1 MSLLD
6 PRSSLVA
13 VLSLLTLATAL
24 GLAGCGGGG
33 RYGYARTY
41 EPIDGE
47 RAYMERSVD
56 ASYEEVRRTRP
67 EEQPYVGWFGVAL
80 GPPEIDG
87 STARIRVSLRAHQ
100 ERHLC
105 GSEYAD
111 SCRVTVSE
119 REIGTFT
126 AVLPIRPEDASSGE
140 SRLWQGSLIK
150 IYGRASGES
159 DASGD
164 PVVVAEW
171 YRHWPRHTFVTTA
184 MSGRMRR

>member
-1 MSLLD
+1 MCSALT
-6 PRSSLVA
+6 A
-13 VLSLLTLATAL
+13 VIGLGLSLGA
-24 GLAGCGGGG
+24 CGGGG

-47 RAYMERSVD
+47 RAYMERTVD

-67 EEQPYVGWFGVAL
+67 EEQVSLSWFGVAL
-80 GPPEIDG
+80 GPPEMHDG
-87 STARIRVSLRAHQ
+87 VARVRLSLRAHQ

-105 GSEYAD
+105 DSEYAD

-119 REIGTFT
+119 RELGTFT
-126 AVLPIRPEDASSGE
+126 AQFTVRAEDLAGE
-140 SRLWQGSLIK
+140 GRLWQGSLVRV
-150 IYGRASGES
+150 YGRASGEQ
-159 DASGD
+159 DAQGD
-164 PVVVAEW
+164 PVIVAEW